1 MMDAEQLRWRQL
13 DWSLLPHTTRKG
25 AMPFLSMGDTV
36 SLDNAVTNSD
46 ARPHLVKVYEDLE
59 SSGWTLKLEEDYSC
73 KALEWVRER
82 GINLRGFEMEVRS
95 KDNGELLRQSGPV
108 LVELMGYSNGYGEA
122 EGDRDLAEYFAD
134 RGKLVAADLDVQH
147 AGWTALTKACDKGY
161 LDIVKVLLAAGADK
175 DKGSGSGNTPLIRA
189 ALKDHLKVVQVL
201 LKAEAKVDTANKY
214 GDTALIIAAHYGHIE
229 VIEALLAA
237 GANKDH
243 ADMYGNTALISAAY
257 YSRTQVVEAL
267 LKAGADFKKVDKD
280 GRTALRIAT
289 NSGHTE
295 IVQLLQAAAAAAAA
309 AAKKK

>member
-46 ARPHLVKVYEDLE
+46 ARPHLVKAYEGLE

-122 EGDRDLAEYFAD
+122 KGDRDLAEYFAD
-134 RGKLVAADLDVQH
+134 RGKLVAADLDVGH
-147 AGWTALTKACDKGY
+147 AGWTALTRACDKGY
-161 LDIVKVLLAAGADK
+161 LDIVKALLAAGADK
-175 DKGSGSGNTPLIRA
+175 DKGNDFGNTPLIRA
-189 ALKDHLKVVQVL
+189 ALKGHLKVVQVL
-201 LKAEAKVDTANKY
+201 LKARAKVDTANKQH
-214 GDTALIIAAHYGHIE
+214 GDTALILAAHYGLIE
-229 VIEALLAA
+229 VVEALLTA

-257 YSRTQVVEAL
+257 HSRTQVVEAL
-267 LKAGADFKKVDKD
+267 LKAGADFKKVDTD
-280 GRTALRIAT
+280 GETALMIAT
-289 NSGHTE
+289 NCGHTE
-295 IVQLLQAAAAAAAA
+295 IVQLLQAAAAAAA
-309 AAKKK
+309 